1 MEVFLLII
9 GFIFIIL
16 GLIGCILPVL
26 PGPLISYLGLLIQQL
41 QPGENPFSWK
51 FLGVWAL
58 ITVFVTILD
67 LVIPAFGTKLYQGS
81 RQGVYGSVAG
91 LLIGL
96 FFFPPLGI
104 IIGPF
109 IGAYLGELASGK
121 NAAKALK
128 SGLGSFLGFL
138 TGTAAKIVVS
148 GLLTYHFV
156 KTML

>member
-1 MEVFLLII
+1 MEVFLIIAGFILII
-9 GFIFIIL
+9 I

-41 QPGENPFSWK
+41 QPGENPFTWK
-51 FLGVWAL
+51 FLGIWAL
-58 ITVFVTILD
+58 ITVAVTVLD
-67 LVIPAFGTKLYQGS
+67 LVIPVYGTRYYRGS
-81 RQGVYGSVAG
+81 RYGVYGSVAG

-109 IGAYLGELASGK
+109 IGAYLGEIISGK
-121 NAAKALK
+121 DAKKALK
-128 SGLGSFLGFL
+128 SGLGSFIGFL
-138 TGTAAKIVVS
+138 TGTAAKLVVS

-156 KTML
+156 RAVL